1 MVEISDYIAENGV
14 SIRWGRLL
22 TVIFGAGVFAYF
34 QGTISAFLSLVNVPL
49 ELLSGLTE
57 FAATA
62 VGVVYD
68 LPAVVINRGFAA
80 AVPYVADAGLAGYV
94 VALTI
99 VLATLYPIAW
109 VVSRV
114 R

>member
-22 TVIFGAGVFAYF
+22 TLIVGTSILAYF
-34 QGTISAFLSLVNVPL
+34 RGTISAFLSLVDVPL
-49 ELLSGLTE
+49 ALLSGFTE
-57 FAATA
+57 FLGTA
-62 VGVVYD
+62 VEVVYG

-80 AVPYVADAGLAGYV
+80 AVPYVTDAGLAGYV
-94 VALTI
+94 VALVI
-99 VLATLYPIAW
+99 VLATLYPVAW
-109 VVSRV
+109 VMSRV